1 MPRFP
6 NSKQRRT
13 QPAPPPPHQSIDL
26 ATTTEWIELR
36 TRILT
41 ALEPYPDA
49 LAAMLESLR
58 EEPQ

>member
-6 NSKQRRT
+6 DSNQRRT
-13 QPAPPPPHQSIDL
+13 QPAPLPPPQSIDL

-49 LAAMLESLR
+49 LAAMLASLPDKP
-58 EEPQ
+58 E